1 MYMTIGRIFDLS
13 VGKYPNKEALV
24 EPEKNIRWTYKQW
37 DAQINKTAHALL
49 EDGVRKGDTVSVYL
63 YNCHE
68 FVNVYLA
75 CAKIGA
81 IFNPINFRLKAKEVS
96 YILQDASSKVVV
108 FEKAVES
115 TVAIIERD
123 FPNTSFWS
131 IENDKPSYA
140 SSYHEK
146 VNAASSEKV
155 NIEIDEMD
163 FCSMLYT
170 SGTTGHPK
178 GVLHRHR

>member
-1 MYMTIGRIFDLS
+1 
-13 VGKYPNKEALV
+13 
-24 EPEKNIRWTYKQW
+24 
-37 DAQINKTAHALL
+37 
-49 EDGVRKGDTVSVYL
+49 
-63 YNCHE
+63 
-68 FVNVYLA
+68 
-75 CAKIGA
+75 
-81 IFNPINFRLKAKEVS
+81 

-163 FCSMLYT
+163 YCSMLYT

-178 GVLHRHR
+178 GVL

>member
-37 DAQINKTAHALL
+37 DEQINKTAHALL

-63 YNCHE
+63 YNCRE

-81 IFNPINFRLKAKEVS
+81 IFNPINFRLKAKRS
-96 YILQDASSKVVV
+96 ILYSSGRIL
-108 FEKAVES
+108 ES
-115 TVAIIERD
+115 R
-123 FPNTSFWS
+123 
-131 IENDKPSYA
+131 
-140 SSYHEK
+140 
-146 VNAASSEKV
+146 
-155 NIEIDEMD
+155 
-163 FCSMLYT
+163 CL
-170 SGTTGHPK
+170 
-178 GVLHRHR
+178 

>member
-1 MYMTIGRIFDLS
+1 MSTYGRNDRFMKEKRGNCWHVHDDRENFDLS

-37 DAQINKTAHALL
+37 DEQINKTAHALL

-63 YNCHE
+63 YNCRE

-146 VNAASSEKV
+146 
-155 NIEIDEMD
+155 
-163 FCSMLYT
+163 
-170 SGTTGHPK
+170 
-178 GVLHRHR
+178 